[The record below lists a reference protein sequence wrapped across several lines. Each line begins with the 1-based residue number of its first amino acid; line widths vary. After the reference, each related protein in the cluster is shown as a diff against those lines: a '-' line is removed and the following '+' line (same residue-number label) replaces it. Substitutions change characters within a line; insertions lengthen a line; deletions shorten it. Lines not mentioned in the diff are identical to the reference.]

1 MSTCEHL
8 RVACFERK
16 PAKKKTEKVRKQSGC
31 IRRWKLPASLISQDT
46 QRPLCLSA
54 FICLCIQARS
64 RQYVAD
70 PSPRSATSCLGDL
83 GGKCDATIWHSLQIS
98 LPPKSNRRELV
109 RRLQAFAT
117 STIDA
122 TFQPALGNTWTGWH
136 RETSRDVLLRCK
148 AGWFLKSLFFMMYS
162 VLWNAINGT

>member
-1 MSTCEHL
+1 MSPALKGSPLKKNRKGKETIQLHSTVKTSCEFNL
-8 RVACFERK
+8 TRYAAPAVSKRVY
-16 PAKKKTEKVRKQSGC
+16 
-31 IRRWKLPASLISQDT
+31 
-46 QRPLCLSA
+46 
-54 FICLCIQARS
+54 CLCIQARS

-83 GGKCDATIWHSLQIS
+83 GGKCGATIWHSLQIS

-117 STIDA
+117 STIDT

-148 AGWFLKSLFFMMYS
+148 AG
-162 VLWNAINGT
+162 